1 MAERTIRKRRGAGS
15 VTLIAVPQPVG
26 SDGTEIG
33 DDGEPVTVEP
43 NGTVEPATI
52 DDYDLG
58 AGSNGDGQEFVDPA
72 AGSDSGTGDGRK
84 RRPRSDAGTRRGSR
98 RGRASA
104 TETTNSVANMLF
116 SLHMGMSMFLH
127 SEVLSIT
134 EDESAQLAKAL
145 TNVTQLYDIPVIGE
159 KALAWTN
166 LAMVAGKVY
175 GPRYVASRI
184 NKKSKPSKVVT
195 TFEQPIVINETR
207 QG

>member
-1 MAERTIRKRRGAGS
+1 
-15 VTLIAVPQPVG
+15 
-26 SDGTEIG
+26 
-33 DDGEPVTVEP
+33 
-43 NGTVEPATI
+43 
-52 DDYDLG
+52 
-58 AGSNGDGQEFVDPA
+58 
-72 AGSDSGTGDGRK
+72 
-84 RRPRSDAGTRRGSR
+84 
-98 RGRASA
+98 
-104 TETTNSVANMLF
+104 MLF

-184 NKKSKPSKVVT
+184 NKKSKPSKL
-195 TFEQPIVINETR
+195 
-207 QG
+207 